1 MINAA
6 DIRLDSWFF
15 RLFKYW
21 LSGFVGIKSDYKNSS
36 LVLFIS
42 EIYFNL
48 QVETDDSCR
57 SEEQQ
62 NQRCVTNQS
71 YQWSLTS
78 EGVAVVINQNVCV
91 CSTSINRGG
100 KHWIWIWMNITA
112 DWPEI
117 SLKQRH
123 VSCVCCKVLGWK
135 PSIFNIILSLFLY
148 INDVIFVC

>member
-1 MINAA
+1 MNKSISVVI
-6 DIRLDSWFF
+6 DEDD
-15 RLFKYW
+15 YW
-21 LSGFVGIKSDYKNSS
+21 LMLQILDWIHDSSDYISGFVGIKSDYKNSS

-91 CSTSINRGG
+91 CSINHGG
-100 KHWIWIWMNITA
+100 KTLNMNMNEYHRWLAWNLPQAATRF
-112 DWPEI
+112 
-117 SLKQRH
+117 L
-123 VSCVCCKVLGWK
+123 CLLWK
-135 PSIFNIILSLFLY
+135 WFL
-148 INDVIFVC
+148 